1 MHLVRES
8 LHASPQNNGARWNC
22 SDVQPRANRAVRS
35 ANGADEK
42 SPRRWYDEVV
52 LSASH
57 DGMRPVSSK
66 KGDFQPYRFR
76 YWLTEVTDSQHE
88 QNGNC
93 AQCSNENTG
102 LRAIV
107 SNIERKKFALNVR
120 HHFHCPASFHATGHF
135 AKEKR

>member
-88 QNGNC
+88 QKITEGC
-93 AQCSNENTG
+93 A
-102 LRAIV
+102 LD
-107 SNIERKKFALNVR
+107 
-120 HHFHCPASFHATGHF
+120 AT
-135 AKEKR
+135 AVQSAQRRELVN

>member
-1 MHLVRES
+1 MCACWTRTSSARFAYCLFDVRCVCIKHIPTALRASDNEDVSRS
-8 LHASPQNNGARWNC
+8 LPMSRTDSPVPHQCSTDRAAGAR
-22 SDVQPRANRAVRS
+22 
-35 ANGADEK
+35 
-42 SPRRWYDEVV
+42 SPD
-52 LSASH
+52 
-57 DGMRPVSSK
+57 
-66 KGDFQPYRFR
+66 
-76 YWLTEVTDSQHE
+76 
-88 QNGNC
+88 GNC

>member
-1 MHLVRES
+1 MLQKANS
-8 LHASPQNNGARWNC
+8 LHFFFVGNSIPNLVVPDVITQITTALRASDNDHVSRSLPMSRTDSPVPHQCSTDRAAGAR
-22 SDVQPRANRAVRS
+22 
-35 ANGADEK
+35 
-42 SPRRWYDEVV
+42 SPD
-52 LSASH
+52 
-57 DGMRPVSSK
+57 
-66 KGDFQPYRFR
+66 
-76 YWLTEVTDSQHE
+76 
-88 QNGNC
+88 GNC